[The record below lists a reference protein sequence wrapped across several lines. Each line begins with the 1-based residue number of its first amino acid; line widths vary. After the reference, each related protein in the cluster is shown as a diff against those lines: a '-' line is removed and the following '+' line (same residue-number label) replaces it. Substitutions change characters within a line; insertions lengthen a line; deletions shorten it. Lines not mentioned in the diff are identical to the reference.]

1 MKKKKLAKLKQ
12 QFRPSFKNAQ
22 QMLLS
27 EMEKQALILFNMPIK
42 VYIKSNNQQ
51 EVAFE
56 YLGETT
62 RDSIVTM
69 PIDENFIN
77 LVKQIQTLES
87 GLLERSSQNL
97 VKDVATYWLNSSQV
111 TATEEKTVVEE
122 TLVIESLAEPAA
134 TTSTPMTKPTA
145 LITFK
150 EQIATFP
157 KFAVIEEKEMI
168 QLIEKTA
175 KEERLLATI
184 STLTPNTFTIETA
197 LERKYKLKLEIIP
210 LIEAFARTIA

>member
-1 MKKKKLAKLKQ
+1 
-12 QFRPSFKNAQ
+12 
-22 QMLLS
+22 
-27 EMEKQALILFNMPIK
+27 MPTK

-97 VKDVATYWLNSSQV
+97 VKQVATYWLNSSQV

-134 TTSTPMTKPTA
+134 TTSTPMTKRTA

-168 QLIEKTA
+168 QLIEKQ
-175 KEERLLATI
+175 
-184 STLTPNTFTIETA
+184 
-197 LERKYKLKLEIIP
+197 LKKND
-210 LIEAFARTIA
+210 F